1 MHKNWQCNLS
11 YTVTI
16 THSTKLLKLAEQIKN
31 SSKVSLTL
39 DKIIKSLFRGPPIGP
54 PRKNQSWHLLGLK
67 AFLRYSCWYFVNA
80 QVRRFT

>member
-16 THSTKLLKLAEQIKN
+16 THSTKLLKLAEQIKT

-39 DKIIKSLFRGPPIGP
+39 N
-54 PRKNQSWHLLGLK
+54 KNNHAS
-67 AFLRYSCWYFVNA
+67 V
-80 QVRRFT
+80 